1 MRYKKAFAELIVIEK
16 GDVIT
21 TSGGTGGDWFNSS
34 EEPHRPGGGSDRP
47 HRPDD
52 RPHRP

>member
-1 MRYKKAFAELIVIEK
+1 MRYEKAFAELIVIDS

-21 TSGGTGGDWFNSS
+21 KSGSWFDSS

-52 RPHRP
+52 RPHRH